1 MHLIDGSY
9 TTKSAYK
16 MQLQGTYSD
25 GSQHKVWKA
34 FAEGKVKFFAWV
46 LLQRKIL
53 TADLLSARHWQG
65 PATYPLCDKEP
76 ETTCHLC
83 LQCYFA
89 REVWFL
95 IGNWMGWGAG
105 FLSTVATD
113 IQDWWNQTL
122 QPLKGKEKR
131 SAAAVLM
138 YATWNVWK
146 ERDRRIFESKA
157 LRADQVS
164 ELIKQDIL
172 LRRRA
177 CATPLIREDLHP
189 LSAAPFSCFYYCMSS
204 SFHQTV
210 IDNQNFYSL
219 LN

>member
-65 PATYPLCDKEP
+65 PATCPLCDQEP
-76 ETTCHLC
+76 ETACHLC

-105 FLSTVATD
+105 FLSTVATA

-138 YATWNVWK
+138 YATWNLWK
-146 ERDRRIFESKA
+146 ERNRRIFESK
-157 LRADQVS
+157 LYEQ
-164 ELIKQDIL
+164 IKSSSSSS
-172 LRRRA
+172 R
-177 CATPLIREDLHP
+177 T
-189 LSAAPFSCFYYCMSS
+189 SCFGVGRVPHLSLEKTCIPLALHRLVA
-204 SFHQTV
+204 FITV
-210 IDNQNFYSL
+210 CRVLFIKL
-219 LN
+219 